1 MKYEDLSFEIEENG
15 IVVKCDILEVIPN
28 KNNSDEP
35 YVIYTDYSLGDNDE
49 FNEKYG
55 KLISNDD
62 NYYIEINL
70 SSDEIKFIEKS
81 RDNEIIHYVND
92 IISENIE

>member
-15 IVVKCDILEVIPN
+15 MTLKCDILEVVPN

-35 YVIYTDYSLGDNDE
+35 YVIYTDYSLDDNDE
-49 FNEKYG
+49 FKEKYD
-55 KLISNDD
+55 KLVSNNG
-62 NYYIEINL
+62 NYYIEVNL
-70 SSDEIKFIEKS
+70 SSDEIQFIEES

-92 IISENIE
+92 IINENIE